1 MAESSHGDPQKMM
14 EKRRLG
20 RTGLDVSAVGF
31 GAWGIG
37 GTMWIGAK
45 DDESLRALH
54 RAIDQGVNL
63 IDTAL
68 VYGEGRSERLVGE
81 VVRARR
87 EEVWVATKVPPKNLD
102 WPAKKGVPVAKVFPA
117 DHITR
122 SCEKSLNN
130 LRMERV
136 DLLQLHVWRDEWL
149 DQDGWR
155 DAFLALKRGGKARFL
170 GISVN
175 DHEPASALRAV
186 ASGLFDTVQVI
197 YNIFDPTPAAELLPL
212 CRTRG
217 VGVLARVPLDEGG
230 LTGTITPDT
239 VFPEGD
245 WRNGYF
251 AGDRK
256 RQVFER
262 TEALKKLLGPEAET
276 LPELALRFCLSHDA
290 VSTVIPG
297 MRRGATVDANVAAA
311 DGRRLSPALLAELA
325 THAWP
330 RNFY

>member
-1 MAESSHGDPQKMM
+1 MD
-14 EKRRLG
+14 KRRLG
-20 RTGLDVSAVGF
+20 RTGLSVSGIGF

-81 VVRARR
+81 VVRARS
-87 EEVWVATKVPPKNLD
+87 EQVWVATKVPPKNLE
-102 WPAKKGVPVAKVFPA
+102 WPARKGAPVAEVFPA
-117 DHITR
+117 AHITR
-122 SCEKSLNN
+122 CAEKSLKN
-130 LRMERV
+130 LGLPRV

-149 DQDGWR
+149 EQDGWQ
-155 DAFLALKRGGKARFL
+155 DAFAGLKAQGKARFL
-170 GISVN
+170 GISIN
-175 DHEPASALRAV
+175 DHDPGSALRAV

-197 YNIFDPTPAAELLPL
+197 YNIFDPTPAAELYPACLKHD
-212 CRTRG
+212 

-230 LTGTITPDT
+230 LTGAITPAT
-239 VFPEGD
+239 VFPADD
-245 WRNGYF
+245 WRNRYF
-251 AGDRK
+251 GGDRK
-256 RQVFER
+256 RQVYER
-262 TEALKKLLGPEAET
+262 TEALRKLLGAEAAT

-297 MRRGATVDANVAAA
+297 MRRMATVDANVAVA
-311 DGRRLSPALLAELA
+311 DGRRLSPALLTELA
-325 THAWP
+325 KHAWP
-330 RNFY
+330 RNFYD